1 MPQYDYVMA
10 TRRLGQVARD
20 INWTIDSYTN
30 GLSAQVNT
38 TTIAATPTDGTY
50 TIRIEDPAGDI
61 DISAVASSDT
71 ADDVALALRTAAGTG
86 AVADA
91 LLNVAVVSGATDE
104 VIVTFLH
111 RTGQNTVVS
120 YPSNPGGDASGVN
133 TVSAVGTVLPLGVA
147 VAPGADDDTCIL
159 PSGAVTILGITALN
173 PRANLNTGDSTQVD
187 GTVPGQVASVFRQ
200 GVITVQATQ
209 AVTAGA
215 AVYARNAAATV
226 ALPLGSLSD
235 SATSSVVIPGA
246 RWRTST
252 TAAGLADVTI
262 NNP

>member
-30 GLSAQVNT
+30 QVPLQIYDVT
-38 TTIAATPTDGTY
+38 VGGATDGTF
-50 TIRIEDPAGDI
+50 TIRIQAPEGDLEFSFVAATSTVSLIVAGLVAAA
-61 DISAVASSDT
+61 SAVNLPGLINVATVTD
-71 ADDVALALRTAAGTG
+71 ADPIVRISFLHATGVDVA
-86 AVADA
+86 VD
-91 LLNVAVVSGATDE
+91 
-104 VIVTFLH
+104 F
-111 RTGQNTVVS
+111 
-120 YPSNPGGDASGVN
+120 PSNPGTDMTGAN
-133 TVSAVGTVLPLGVA
+133 APSAVGTVLPLGVA

-159 PSGAVTILGITALN
+159 PSGAVTILGITSLN
-173 PRANLNTGDSTQVD
+173 PRSNLNTGDSTQVD
-187 GTVPGQVASVFRQ
+187 GTVPGQVASVLRQ